1 MGSKGR
7 CALPLRHDKQKAVIR
22 KMLTPRWTHN
32 ETQMLLN
39 MLASG
44 QTCRNIA
51 AAMRRSKNSIV
62 GRINRLGL
70 CRPAPPIRLKTPRPA
85 PQMARGRKQKPTRA
99 APIPPPAKR
108 PLPEPPIK
116 GRLGA
121 GDAVLSLEAGQCRFP
136 IGDPVKPDFRFCCR
150 PCEGESVYCPEH
162 SAAAFTPKRGPT

>member
-1 MGSKGR
+1 MG
-7 CALPLRHDKQKAVIR
+7 APN
-22 KMLTPRWTHN
+22 WTYN

-39 MLASG
+39 MLSTG

-51 AAMRRSKNSIV
+51 TALRRSKNSVI

-70 CRPAPPIRLKTPRPA
+70 CRPAPPIRIKAPRPT
-85 PQMARGRKQKPTRA
+85 PQLARGRKQKPMRA
-99 APIPPPAKR
+99 VAPAPAPSPPKK
-108 PLPEPPIK
+108 LIPEPPIK

-121 GDAVLSLEAGQCRFP
+121 GNAVRSLEPGQCRFP